1 MELPHDTRAAFC
13 PTFTHKLWAKRPLV
27 GAFSQPKQ
35 SDEDVALRVLIR
47 KEGLPTAVRG
57 IVSPQQLDRFRS
69 NFVVDL
75 VYLRSCVR
83 AL

>member
-1 MELPHDTRAAFC
+1 MLELRWVSSVHRHSRAIHMELPHDTRAAFC

-47 KEGLPTAVRG
+47 EEGLPTAVRG
-57 IVSPQQLDRFRS
+57 IVSP
-69 NFVVDL
+69 
-75 VYLRSCVR
+75 
-83 AL
+83 